1 VDFPIGFASSAVKVR
16 WVIDLHAH
24 VLPGVDDGPATE
36 QEAVEVA
43 AAAAAEG
50 VRTLVATP
58 HVRPDHPRVR
68 PDELADRTRSLQ
80 AAVGAAGVEL
90 ELLPGGEV
98 DLVWAQTADDRT
110 LREVS
115 IGGAGRYL
123 LVETPYGELPGTFED
138 LLFQVA
144 ARGYGILL
152 AHPERSPT
160 LQRTPERAAG
170 LAQRGIMLQLTAA
183 AVVTPPDRSR
193 SRRLARRLLVDGVA
207 HVLASDR
214 HGSAIGRAGLDAAV
228 GAASQLVG
236 ERAGWMVRELP
247 AALLAGE
254 PPPRLP
260 EPRRQRRWRVR
271 G

>member
-1 VDFPIGFASSAVKVR
+1 M
-16 WVIDLHAH
+16 IDLHAH
-24 VLPGVDDGPATE
+24 LLPGVDDGPATVE
-36 QEAVEVA
+36 EAVAVA

-50 VRTLVATP
+50 VKTLVATP

-80 AAVGAAGVEL
+80 SALDAAGVAL

-98 DLVWAQTADDRT
+98 DLVWAQTADDRA

-123 LVETPYGELPGTFED
+123 LLETPYGELPGTFED
-138 LLFQVA
+138 LVFQVA

-160 LQRTPERAAG
+160 LQRTPERAAR
-170 LAQRGIMLQLTAA
+170 LAQQGIMLQLTGA

-193 SRRLARRLLVDGVA
+193 SRRLARRLLGDGVA

-214 HGSAIGRAGLDAAV
+214 HGSGLGRPGLDAAV
-228 GAASQLVG
+228 AAASELVG

-247 AALLAGE
+247 AALVAGD
-254 PPPRLP
+254 PPPVLP
-260 EPRRQRRWRVR
+260 EPRRPRRWRVR

>member
-1 VDFPIGFASSAVKVR
+1 
-16 WVIDLHAH
+16 VIDLHAH
-24 VLPGVDDGPATE
+24 VLPGVDDGPATVE
-36 QEAVEVA
+36 EAVAVA

-50 VRTLVATP
+50 VKTLVATP

-80 AAVGAAGVEL
+80 SALDAAGVAL

-98 DLVWAQTADDRT
+98 DLVWAQTADDRA

-123 LVETPYGELPGTFED
+123 LLETPYGELPGTFED
-138 LLFQVA
+138 LVFQVA

-170 LAQRGIMLQLTAA
+170 LAQREILLQLTAA
-183 AVVTPPDRSR
+183 AIVEPPGRSR
-193 SRRLARRLLVDGVA
+193 SRRLARRLLADGTA

-214 HGSAIGRAGLDAAV
+214 HGPAIRRPGLDVAVAVAEELV
-228 GAASQLVG
+228 GA
-236 ERAGWMVRELP
+236 RAGWMVRGLP

-260 EPRRQRRWRVR
+260 EPRRPRRWRVR

>member
-1 VDFPIGFASSAVKVR
+1 
-16 WVIDLHAH
+16 VIDLHAH
-24 VLPGVDDGPATE
+24 LLPGVDDGPATVE
-36 QEAVEVA
+36 EAVAVA

-50 VRTLVATP
+50 VKTLVATP

-80 AAVGAAGVEL
+80 SALDAAGVAL

-98 DLVWAQTADDRT
+98 DLVWAQTADDRA

-115 IGGAGRYL
+115 IGGAGRYVL
-123 LVETPYGELPGTFED
+123 LETPYGELPGTFED
-138 LLFQVA
+138 LVFQVA

-160 LQRTPERAAG
+160 LQRTPERAAR
-170 LAQRGIMLQLTAA
+170 LAQQGIMLQLTGA

-193 SRRLARRLLVDGVA
+193 SRRLARRLLGDGVA

-214 HGSAIGRAGLDAAV
+214 HGSGLGRPGLDAAV
-228 GAASQLVG
+228 AAASELVG
-236 ERAGWMVRELP
+236 ERAGWMVRKLP
-247 AALLAGE
+247 AALVAGD
-254 PPPRLP
+254 PPPVLP
-260 EPRRQRRWRVR
+260 EPRRPRRWRVR